1 MEICHGES
9 KEEGQEESF
18 EKEVRPSATAS
29 VDELPLAVLRKL
41 KTVPAKAGTVAS
53 EAGISGP

>member
-18 EKEVRPSATAS
+18 EKEVGPSATAG
-29 VDELPLAVLRKL
+29 VDELPARRTSKL
-41 KTVPAKAGTVAS
+41 ESSAR
-53 EAGISGP
+53 ESGHCRIRG